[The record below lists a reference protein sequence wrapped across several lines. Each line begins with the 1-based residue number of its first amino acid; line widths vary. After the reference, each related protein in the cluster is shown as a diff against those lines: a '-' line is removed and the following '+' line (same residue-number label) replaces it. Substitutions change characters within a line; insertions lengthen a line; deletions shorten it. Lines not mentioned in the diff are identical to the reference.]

1 LLICGMCPDHRRH
14 VLTSSGPGVY
24 HLTVRKIISQIVVL
38 ESMHKRITQNK
49 ITACSSVKTDSVDLK
64 ELCITF
70 CVIIQWSRIFT
81 RLWCIKLWNYLNWN
95 HLIWTSI
102 TRDKIQ
108 TVQLCQQKFTD
119 SDMFITLCI
128 TPRICIVYHWIFD
141 RNSSSK
147 FVN

>member
-1 LLICGMCPDHRRH
+1 MSTDHWRH
-14 VLTSSGPGVY
+14 VLTSSEPGVY
-24 HLTVRKIISQIVVL
+24 HLTVRKIIFQIDVL
-38 ESMHKRITQNK
+38 ESKHKKITQNE
-49 ITACSSVKTDSVDLK
+49 IAACSSARTDSVDLK

-70 CVIIQWSRIFT
+70 SVIIQWPRSFT
-81 RLWCIKLWNYLNWN
+81 RLWWMKLWNYPNWN

-108 TVQLCQQKFTD
+108 AVQLYQQKFTD

-128 TPRICIVYHWIFD
+128 TPRIYTVYHWIFD
-141 RNSSSK
+141 RKSSSK